1 MNPGDL
7 CICGHTREIHFGAEC
22 SIVAGQHTVL
32 GGRFR
37 ARQDCP
43 CKQFVE
49 LGLAVELFQALE
61 AVLPYLPDQNDA
73 KDYAAT
79 NDGRAGSIHV
89 ASIRARELIHR
100 AKNS

>member
-32 GGRFR
+32 GGHFR
-37 ARQDCP
+37 AGQDCP

-49 LGLAVELFQALE
+49 LGLAVEVFQALKE
-61 AVLPYLPDQNDA
+61 LTEICGEVTISPVTAHAVRKLLS
-73 KDYAAT
+73 AAE
-79 NDGRAGSIHV
+79 RAQAVIAQSKIQ
-89 ASIRARELIHR
+89 
-100 AKNS
+100 